1 MVIKSVNGRQED
13 LIKDIMTLYE
23 IPQIDL
29 DTTYSKGSFYK
40 NGIVQEP
47 KLKMDKFPQ
56 TKDTF
61 PLSWALLADNSMN
74 CIMFDPPFI
83 IVGSGFVKSGGETC
97 DKSIIAQ
104 RFYGFSHP
112 RELFETYKEHLVQYY
127 RILKDDGFLI
137 FKCQDTT
144 SSSKNYFTH
153 AWIWKTAVEIGYDP
167 LDLFVL
173 VKKSRLLD
181 PRIKKQRTARKYHSY
196 FWIFKKRKQKAKY
209 SFEEGR
215 NW

>member
-1 MVIKSVNGRQED
+1 MTIRTVNDNQEN
-13 LIKDIMTLYE
+13 LIKDILTLYE

-29 DTTYSKGSFYK
+29 DTTYSSGSFYK
-40 NGIVQEP
+40 NGVVKQP
-47 KLKMDKFPQ
+47 LLKMDKFPK
-56 TKDTF
+56 TKETF
-61 PLSWALLADNSMN
+61 PLKWELLADNSQN

-83 IVGSGFVKSGGETC
+83 ITGISFVKSGGQTC

-112 RELFETYKEHLVQYY
+112 RELFETYEEHLLQYA
-127 RILKDDGFLI
+127 RILKQQGYLI

-153 AWIWKTAVEIGYDP
+153 CWIWNKARELGLEPV
-167 LDLFVL
+167 DLFVL
-173 VKKSRLLD
+173 VKKSRLID

-196 FWIFKKRKQKAKY
+196 FWLFRKSSEKAKY
-209 SFEEGR
+209 TFKEGK